1 MRIVQHQYRLFD
13 LTRVSMGAGETY
25 SIPAKE
31 NDKSIGVLCT
41 VGGTTHAGE
50 DPGVHLP
57 QATDGL
63 LLNDETN
70 GWSNDAKGHHDL
82 NLFAPTATEWVCVG
96 ENGNGRPGLELVN
109 FKGDSELAA
118 GTGVIMVSGSARI
131 AGKQCDPD
139 SYFRARDE
147 AVYVAGIGQ
156 AILVH
161 PVAQGG

>member
-13 LTRVSMGAGETY
+13 LTRVSMAAGETY

-57 QATDGL
+57 QAGEGL
-63 LLNDETN
+63 LLNDETT

-118 GTGVIMVSGSARI
+118 GTGVIVVSGSVSLDGVT
-131 AGKQCDPD
+131 AGPD
-139 SYFRARDE
+139 AYFRARDGATTLSGSGL
-147 AVYVAGIGQ
+147 AV
-156 AILVH
+156 LVH